1 MKGEEL
7 VQEVRVT
14 PMQFSCKCCA
24 LEIKGLDEL
33 MAAGFSHEYRS
44 IDEVD
49 PLEHFNIDP
58 RDYVDAEE
66 ILREYH
72 RDMYEYNDE

>member
-1 MKGEEL
+1 
-7 VQEVRVT
+7 
-14 PMQFSCKCCA
+14 
-24 LEIKGLDEL
+24 

-58 RDYVDAEE
+58 NDYVDREE
-66 ILREYH
+66 IAREYH
-72 RDMYEYNDE
+72 RDMYEYQDE